1 MASDPIA
8 PENHRGVAMFV
19 VLGMVIFFT
28 MLGIMGL
35 EMASKDSQ
43 VSGSLVDIKTKEEAA
58 WGGLNLAIGTMQANP
73 AATVAQLQQFIAD
86 SSASASS
93 KHQWFRFASGTF
105 TLAISKP
112 DTFATLAASGD
123 PSGVI
128 VRVVALY
135 IGDVNGSDTGSGI
148 TITLESTGKGRNG
161 DPLTIFATYRMLG
174 VDVPLNVTT
183 STSGNPGYA
192 FYLNGGISNGNMG
205 TAVNGSVFFNGTTS
219 LNSGAPLHVEG
230 RLLVNGGF
238 TTNDTLIV
246 DSNAV
251 NAPSCLQRTRNSRK
265 PNPPSVSGSKVGG
278 YQLVAPPDSG
288 NTSAPSREGSFLGS
302 GMGTP

>member
-93 KHQWFRFASGTF
+93 KHQWFRVASGTF

-161 DPLTIFATYRMLG
+161 DPSSPPTGCWGSMFPSTSPPPPAEIRAM
-174 VDVPLNVTT
+174 PST
-183 STSGNPGYA
+183 STAASA
-192 FYLNGGISNGNMG
+192 
-205 TAVNGSVFFNGTTS
+205 TETW
-219 LNSGAPLHVEG
+219 
-230 RLLVNGGF
+230 
-238 TTNDTLIV
+238 
-246 DSNAV
+246 
-251 NAPSCLQRTRNSRK
+251 
-265 PNPPSVSGSKVGG
+265 
-278 YQLVAPPDSG
+278 APP
-288 NTSAPSREGSFLGS
+288 
-302 GMGTP
+302 